1 MIKLGVFFP
10 DHLNLNGDLGNVS
23 VIKKQLDWRGVDS
36 VVIGITSEDQLSDG
50 FDLLFLGHGSE
61 AAWADIEHRMPNF
74 DSVIER
80 VLDSDIPFMAVST
93 GFERI
98 VASGALQ
105 GLSQSTR
112 DARTSKFEVAD
123 DGDVKVLGYLNTEC
137 DLPLVFR
144 SGALVAT
151 MLHGPVLS
159 RNASL
164 LNEILVAISTRAG
177 IDLPA
182 LMDAK
187 KADQLADL
195 IAEVWK
201 LEEELASE

>member
-1 MIKLGVFFP
+1 MIKLGVLFP
-10 DHLNLNGDLGNVS
+10 DHLNLNGDLGNVT

-36 VVIGITSEDQLSDG
+36 VVIGITSEDQLSEG

-61 AAWADIEHRMPNF
+61 AAWTDIESRMPNF

-112 DARTSKFEVAD
+112 DARTSKFEVAE
-123 DGDVKVLGYLNTEC
+123 DGDDKVLGYLNTES

>member
-1 MIKLGVFFP
+1 MIKLGVLFP
-10 DHLNLNGDLGNVS
+10 DHLDLNGDLGNVT

-61 AAWADIEHRMPNF
+61 AAWADIESRMPNF

-80 VLDSDIPFMAVST
+80 VLDSDTPFMAVST

-112 DARTSKFEVAD
+112 DARTSKFEVAE
-123 DGDVKVLGYLNTEC
+123 DGDDKVLGYLNTES

-159 RNASL
+159 RNVSL
-164 LNEILVAISTRAG
+164 LNEILVAIATRAG

-187 KADQLADL
+187 KADQLAGL